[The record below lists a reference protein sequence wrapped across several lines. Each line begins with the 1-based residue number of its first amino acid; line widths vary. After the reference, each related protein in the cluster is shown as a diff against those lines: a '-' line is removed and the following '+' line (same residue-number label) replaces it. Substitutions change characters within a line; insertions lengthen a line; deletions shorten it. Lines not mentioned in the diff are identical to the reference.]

1 MNTFAAKYLIK
12 IRFSFLVTGLV
23 SCFLLFSISAP
34 AQLAPGQKAPDIVL
48 PDENGRIKKLSDLNG
63 KVVLVDFWASWCG
76 PCRRANPSL
85 VLLYNKYKKS
95 GFEIYSVSIDDE
107 KKAWKNAIE
116 QDKLSWSNVIETGGW
131 EGRVAT
137 NWKVD
142 IVPTSYLLDRSGK
155 VIVVDPFGKQLER
168 AVAKQLNVKE

>member
-1 MNTFAAKYLIK
+1 MNVYVSKYLIN
-12 IRFSFLVTGLV
+12 RFNFPLTSMVSF
-23 SCFLLFSISAP
+23 FLFFSLSAS
-34 AQLAPGQKAPDIVL
+34 AQLAIGEKAPDIILRDV
-48 PDENGRIKKLSDLNG
+48 NGKVKRLSDLKG

-85 VLLYNKYKKS
+85 ILLYNKYKKS
-95 GFEIYSVSIDDE
+95 GFEIYGVSIDDE
-107 KKAWKNAIE
+107 PDAWKKAIE
-116 QDKLSWSNVIETGGW
+116 KDKLSWSNVIETGGW

-155 VIVVDPFGKQLER
+155 IIVVDPFGKQLER
-168 AVAKQLNVKE
+168 ALAKQLNVKR